1 MPHKHE
7 RRFNATPGRLRTG
20 ERIALLEVDRV
31 VSLVM
36 ENLEAASVL
45 DIGTGTGIFAQAF
58 DAGGLAV
65 TGIDANP
72 AYLQEAKNY
81 APGAA
86 FKAGTAEALP
96 FNSNTFDLCFLGHVL
111 HETDDPIDAL
121 REARRV
127 SRLRVAVLEWPYR
140 EEQYGPPLNHRL
152 SQDAIRSM
160 AGQAGLGVVEHL
172 HLAHMDLYR
181 MREK

>member
-7 RRFNATPGRLRTG
+7 RRFNAAPGRLRTR

-72 AYLQEAKNY
+72 AYL
-81 APGAA
+81 
-86 FKAGTAEALP
+86 
-96 FNSNTFDLCFLGHVL
+96 
-111 HETDDPIDAL
+111 
-121 REARRV
+121 
-127 SRLRVAVLEWPYR
+127 
-140 EEQYGPPLNHRL
+140 
-152 SQDAIRSM
+152 
-160 AGQAGLGVVEHL
+160 
-172 HLAHMDLYR
+172 
-181 MREK
+181 